1 MASDHVFPATTTRDS
16 YNGFLILACLGLF
29 SQWAIMI
36 MNGSLRLMLLTAW
49 TSIFPDGIP
58 LREEWTR
65 MWIVDVALRVLV
77 AFFGAILN
85 VVESHEFGPYL
96 CLVDLIT
103 TIVVFGMMFLV
114 EDRRDRGKGA
124 LRYPTC
130 WQLLLYFFGAA
141 SIVPIYMRLY
151 LKDRLSLRLQVPHN
165 QARALPFTA
174 LWCSVLSLPLLLPV
188 ALGANL
194 SQIQVGIV
202 VWLFS
207 PATVG
212 PFQDL
217 LSTLMS
223 KSNDV
228 RSSTKEAAQSIAI
241 AYGILGVF
249 SAIVHVSVVVFTFV
263 SSNLGWSDIYWPIHG
278 VRSGPSLMTDGA
290 LIFIQSGYFSLSIC
304 VLALG
309 YFLLKTENLPAT
321 HSLLGSSHGWK
332 ALLVHTVLIA
342 VFGPGAALALLLGS
356 KEITT
361 ASTIA
366 LRKGN

>member
-1 MASDHVFPATTTRDS
+1 MRNS
-16 YNGFLILACLGLF
+16 YIRFLILAGLGLF

-49 TSIFPDGIP
+49 TSIFPD
-58 LREEWTR
+58 
-65 MWIVDVALRVLV
+65 VDLALRVLV

-103 TIVVFGMMFLV
+103 TIVVFGMVFLV
-114 EDRRDRGKGA
+114 EDQCDRGKGA

-130 WQLLLYFFGAA
+130 WQMLLYFFGAA
-141 SIVPIYMRLY
+141 SIVLIYMRLY
-151 LKDRLSLRLQVPHN
+151 LKDRLSPRLEVPHD

-174 LWCSVLSLPLLLPV
+174 LWCSVLSLPLLVPV
-188 ALGANL
+188 ALGASL
-194 SQIQVGIV
+194 SQIYIGIV

-207 PATVG
+207 PAT
-212 PFQDL
+212 DL
-217 LSTLMS
+217 LSSLMS
-223 KSNDV
+223 KSNDI
-228 RSSTKEAAQSIAI
+228 RSSAKEAAQPIAI
-241 AYGILGVF
+241 AYGIVGIF
-249 SAIVHVSVVVFTFV
+249 SAVVHFCIVVFTFV
-263 SSNLGWSDIYWPIHG
+263 SSDLTWSDIYWPIRG

-290 LIFIQSGYFSLSIC
+290 LIFIQSGYHSLSIC

-309 YFLLKTENLPAT
+309 YYFLKTENLSAT
-321 HSLLGSSHGWK
+321 SSLLGSLHGWR
-332 ALLVHTVLIA
+332 ALLAHTALIA
-342 VFGPGAALALLLGS
+342 IFGPGAGLALLLGR
-356 KEITT
+356 KEITA

>member
-1 MASDHVFPATTTRDS
+1 MRDS
-16 YNGFLILACLGLF
+16 YNGFLALACLGLF

-49 TSIFPDGIP
+49 TGIFPDGIP

-65 MWIVDVALRVLV
+65 IWIVDLALRVLV

-85 VVESHEFGPYL
+85 GVESNEFGPYL

-103 TIVVFGMMFLV
+103 TIVVFSMMFLI

-124 LRYPTC
+124 LRHPSC
-130 WQLLLYFFGAA
+130 WQMMLYFFGAA
-141 SIVPIYMRLY
+141 SIVPVYMRLY
-151 LKDRLSLRLQVPHN
+151 LKNRLSPRLEVPHN

-174 LWCSVLSLPLLLPV
+174 LWCSVLSVPLLLPV
-188 ALGANL
+188 ALGA
-194 SQIQVGIV
+194 SVSRIQVGIV

-223 KSNDV
+223 KSNDIN
-228 RSSTKEAAQSIAI
+228 SSTNEAARPIAI
-241 AYGILGVF
+241 AYGIVGVL
-249 SAIVHVSVVVFTFV
+249 SAVVHFCVVVFTFV
-263 SSNLGWSDIYWPIHG
+263 SSKLRWSDIYWPIHG

-290 LIFIQSGYFSLSIC
+290 LIFIQSGYLFLSIC

-309 YFLLKTENLPAT
+309 YYVLKTENLSAT
-321 HSLLGSSHGWK
+321 HTLLGSLHGWR
-332 ALLVHTVLIA
+332 ALLAHTALIA
-342 VFGPGAALALLLGS
+342 VFGPGAGLALLLGR
-356 KEITT
+356 KEITA

-366 LRKGN
+366 ARKGN

>member
-1 MASDHVFPATTTRDS
+1 MPSDHLVPATTMRDS
-16 YNGFLILACLGLF
+16 YIGFLILAGLGLF

-65 MWIVDVALRVLV
+65 IWIVDLAIRVLV
-77 AFFGAILN
+77 AFFGAVLN
-85 VVESHEFGPYL
+85 VFESHEFGPYL

-103 TIVVFGMMFLV
+103 TIVVFSMMFLV
-114 EDRRDRGKGA
+114 EDRRDRRKGA
-124 LRYPTC
+124 LRFPSC
-130 WQLLLYFFGAA
+130 WQLMLYFFGAA
-141 SIVPIYMRLY
+141 SIVPIYIRLY
-151 LKDRLSLRLQVPHN
+151 LKSRLSLRLEVPHN

-188 ALGANL
+188 ALGASL
-194 SQIQVGIV
+194 SQIQIGIV

-228 RSSTKEAAQSIAI
+228 RSSTKEAAQPIAI
-241 AYGILGVF
+241 AYAFAGVT
-249 SAIVHVSVVVFTFV
+249 SI
-263 SSNLGWSDIYWPIHG
+263 G
-278 VRSGPSLMTDGA
+278 RS
-290 LIFIQSGYFSLSIC
+290 
-304 VLALG
+304 
-309 YFLLKTENLPAT
+309 TEY
-321 HSLLGSSHGWK
+321 
-332 ALLVHTVLIA
+332 
-342 VFGPGAALALLLGS
+342 GAAQVS
-356 KEITT
+356 
-361 ASTIA
+361 
-366 LRKGN
+366 